1 MDRLKSMRRFTV
13 ALVLVVILG
22 LGAGVGLGYM
32 NTERLISDGLIL
44 GSIGAL
50 RYSVEVLSQARDQA
64 ISRESQ
70 AEVEASQALVFL
82 AASQDAADQG
92 QDPTPYLQRAR
103 THLQAAIGL
112 DIDNAFL
119 YSLLGDV
126 EFAVGN
132 VGSATVAYERALEH
146 EPDAVDALFGLGRID
161 VQAGRTEEA
170 LETLHKAQELA
181 PDHLGI
187 ALLLAEQL
195 AATSRYEEAVEILT
209 KVELFD
215 PRVPQVHFQLA
226 TYYHA
231 LGQFDEALHR
241 IERTLDLDPE
251 FGPAHKL
258 RERIQTP

>member
-92 QDPTPYLQRAR
+92 QDPTPYLQRAPDSSAGSHR
-103 THLQAAIGL
+103 FGHRQRLLVQPIGGRR
-112 DIDNAFL
+112 IRSWQCGARN
-119 YSLLGDV
+119 G
-126 EFAVGN
+126 
-132 VGSATVAYERALEH
+132 
-146 EPDAVDALFGLGRID
+146 GL
-161 VQAGRTEEA
+161 
-170 LETLHKAQELA
+170 
-181 PDHLGI
+181 
-187 ALLLAEQL
+187 
-195 AATSRYEEAVEILT
+195 
-209 KVELFD
+209 
-215 PRVPQVHFQLA
+215 
-226 TYYHA
+226 
-231 LGQFDEALHR
+231 
-241 IERTLDLDPE
+241 
-251 FGPAHKL
+251 
-258 RERIQTP
+258 